1 MSTSIWNQRYFL
13 NGKISR
19 DIPYED
25 KLFMLE
31 PLTINAFTPL
41 HSGLLVQA
49 FTFPK
54 KEQSAI
60 RAQRR
65 ITVS

>member
-1 MSTSIWNQRYFL
+1 
-13 NGKISR
+13 
-19 DIPYED
+19 
-25 KLFMLE
+25 MLE

-60 RAQRR
+60 RVQRR
-65 ITVS
+65 ITCIPKCR

>member
-1 MSTSIWNQRYFL
+1 
-13 NGKISR
+13 
-19 DIPYED
+19 
-25 KLFMLE
+25 MLE
-31 PLTINAFTPL
+31 QLTINAFTPL

-65 ITVS
+65 ITCIPKCR